1 LRLLP
6 PVINVSEIRMPVV
19 VRMVTVAVLTLAPF
33 AACAQDLSL
42 EEALRIGEE
51 RSARLAAQRSALAA
65 AAEQVRRAAELPDPK
80 LRLGIENL
88 PLTGDDRF
96 RYDRDSMTSRII
108 GFAQEFPNSDK
119 REARDLRARRMRDV
133 EGSALQAQGTLVRRD
148 TALAWLDVHY
158 AERAREVLQRVAS
171 QFRLQMDSVP
181 SAIAR
186 GRQSAAEGYA
196 LRQAFEQAN
205 DRVIEQER
213 LAARARIALGSL
225 LGVPASRRLAD
236 APDTSRLVHGE
247 EHLVARLEA
256 AHPEL
261 QVLSQRENL
270 ARAEVELARSSRKSD
285 WMLEVGYGQRRP
297 YFDNMLSVTVSFDLP
312 WQTERRQDRD
322 IASRLAEVE
331 QARAMR
337 EDARRMHEA
346 DVRGW
351 LADFRTAKRRIDRY
365 EQILG
370 PLARDRAAAALAAYE
385 GARGELAGV
394 LEAERSRTD
403 VELGLIQ
410 ALAERARAWANLT
423 FLYAPGAEQ

>member
-1 LRLLP
+1 ML
-6 PVINVSEIRMPVV
+6 
-19 VRMVTVAVLTLAPF
+19 TVAIVALAPF
-33 AACAQDLSL
+33 AAPAQDLSL

-51 RSARLAAQRSALAA
+51 HSARLAAQRSALVSAGA
-65 AAEQVRRAAELPDPK
+65 QVGRAAELPDPK

-88 PLTGDDRF
+88 PVTGEDRF
-96 RYDRDSMTSRII
+96 RYDRDFMTSRMV
-108 GFAQEFPNSDK
+108 GLAQEFPNSDK
-119 REARDLRARRMRDV
+119 RQARDLRARRMRDV
-133 EGSALQAQGTLVRRD
+133 EGAALRAQETLVRRD
-148 TALAWLDVHY
+148 TALAWLDLYY
-158 AERAREVLQRVAS
+158 AHRALEALQRLAD
-171 QFRLQMDSVP
+171 QFRLQIDSIP

-186 GRQSAAEGYA
+186 GRQTASEAYA

-213 LAARARIALGSL
+213 LSARARIVLGSL
-225 LGVPASRRLAD
+225 LGEPASRPLAA
-236 APDTSRLVHGE
+236 APDTSRLPHSE
-247 EHLVARLEA
+247 DHFVAQLEV
-256 AHPEL
+256 HPEL
-261 QVLSQRENL
+261 RVLSQREDL
-270 ARAEVELARSSRKSD
+270 ARAEVKLARSSRKSD

-297 YFDNMLSVTVSFDLP
+297 NFDNMLSVTVSFDLP
-312 WQTERRQDRD
+312 WQAERRQDRD

-331 QARAMR
+331 HARAMR

-351 LADFRTAKRRIDRY
+351 LADFRTAQRRIDRY
-365 EQILG
+365 EQVLG

-410 ALAERARAWANLT
+410 ALAERAKAWANLT
-423 FLYAPGAEQ
+423 FLYVPGAEQ